1 MRTIFGLVLLLVSV
15 IDLGECLFFRAPTGQ
30 EAATVSLLA
39 GAYALGSYVNRASAR
54 MTSMIRRM
62 GKRSADDESDNLID
76 DVLVAPDCAQL
87 LVCKV
92 NAERNDDLLA
102 DEERL
107 IKYAFNGDTN
117 VPGVPVLD
125 KATADLALA
134 GKVGFRGG
142 LRACN
147 TLYKRCQVLA
157 EYRAQILDILRQP

>member
-15 IDLGECLFFRAPTGQ
+15 IDWSECLFFRAPTGQ

-62 GKRSADDESDNLID
+62 GKRSADHESDNMID

-102 DEERL
+102 EEERL
-107 IKYAFNGDTN
+107 IKYAFNGDAN
-117 VPGVPVLD
+117 VPVLD